1 MKVRLLGFA
10 AAMLALATPAP
21 AHRLNEY
28 LQATTIGLEGERL
41 SLELRLTP
49 GVDIAR
55 NVLADIDRDADGVLS
70 EPERHAYAERVRRDL
85 LLSIDERPQP
95 LRLVSSAFESN
106 DRMTSGQGEVVL
118 LFETERP
125 GDSGPHTL
133 AFVNHHWRSDAAY
146 LVNVLQPRSGG
157 VHIDGQHRT
166 YDQSEYRVD
175 FRLDSR
181 SSAASLARPTP
192 RDRWRHILDAMAIV
206 RTYIWHGARHILTG
220 YDHLL
225 FLGALVLA
233 ATTLW
238 DLVAVV
244 TAFTVAHSF
253 TLTLA
258 VLHIIRLPERLVE
271 PVIAASIV
279 CVGLQNIFWPR
290 QARGYTRLAVAFVF
304 GLFHG
309 LGFAG
314 GLLDVMHQMPGATIV
329 LAILGFSIGVEG
341 GNQVVLLPIFALMK
355 AARLSGANN
364 ALNRHIS
371 LEIERFGSAAI
382 SVAGAYYLAAAMAGL
397 I

>member
-1 MKVRLLGFA
+1 MRARLLGLA
-10 AAMLALATPAP
+10 AAMLALATPVH

-41 SLELRLTP
+41 TVQLRLTP
-49 GVDIAR
+49 GIDIVR
-55 NVLADIDRDADGVLS
+55 NVLAMIDRDADGVLS

-85 LLSIDERPQP
+85 LLSVDERPTP
-95 LRLVSSAFESN
+95 LRLVSSAFAST
-106 DRMTSGQGEVVL
+106 DQMTTGQGEIVL
-118 LFETERP
+118 LFEADKP
-125 GDSGPHTL
+125 LDSGPHTV
-133 AFVNHHWRSDAAY
+133 AFVNHHWGADAAY
-146 LVNVLQPRSGG
+146 LVNVLQPDRGG

-175 FRLDSR
+175 FRLDSP
-181 SSAASLARPTP
+181 SAVTLERPARG
-192 RDRWRHILDAMAIV
+192 DRWRDALDAMAVV

-244 TAFTVAHSF
+244 TAFTVAHSL

-258 VLHIIRLPERLVE
+258 ALQIVRLPERLVE

-290 QARGYTRLAVAFVF
+290 QARGFTRLAVAFVF

-314 GLLDVMHQMPGATIV
+314 GLLDVMHRMPGATIV
-329 LAILGFSIGVEG
+329 LAILGFSIGVEA

-355 AARLSGANN
+355 AARLSRADSVWNT
-364 ALNRHIS
+364 HVS
-371 LEIERFGSAAI
+371 LPIERFGSAAI
-382 SVAGAYYLAAAMAGL
+382 SVAGVYYLAAALAGL

>member
-1 MKVRLLGFA
+1 MKVRVLGFA
-10 AAMLALATPAP
+10 VAMLAVATPSI

-28 LQATTIGLEGERL
+28 LQATTIGLDGERL
-41 SLELRLTP
+41 NVQLRLTP
-49 GVDIAR
+49 GVDIVR
-55 NVLADIDRDADGVLS
+55 NVLADIDMDADGVLS
-70 EPERHAYAERVRRDL
+70 EPERQAYADRVRRDVS
-85 LLSIDERPQP
+85 LSVDDRSQS
-95 LRLVSSAFESN
+95 LRLVSSSFEPI
-106 DRMTSGQGEVVL
+106 DRMTSGQGEIVL
-118 LFETERP
+118 LFEADGPR
-125 GDSGPHTL
+125 GGGPHTVSL
-133 AFVNHHWRSDAAY
+133 VNHHWRAVAAY
-146 LVNVLQPRSGG
+146 LVNVLQPRDEGL
-157 VHIDGQHRT
+157 HIDAQHRS

-181 SSAASLARPTP
+181 SSASSPRRPERADKWRAAMDALAV
-192 RDRWRHILDAMAIV
+192 V
-206 RTYIWHGARHILTG
+206 RTYFWHGAHHILTG

-238 DLVAVV
+238 DLVLVV
-244 TAFTVAHSF
+244 TAFTVAHSL

-258 VLHIIRLPERLVE
+258 TLDIVRLPQRFVE

-290 QARGYTRLAVAFVF
+290 HSRGYTRLTVAFVF

-314 GLLDVMHQMPGATIV
+314 GLLDVMQDMPTATIG
-329 LAILGFSIGVEG
+329 LAIVGFSIGVEA

-355 AARLSGANN
+355 AARLSRADNV
-364 ALNRHIS
+364 LNTRVS
-371 LEIERFGSAAI
+371 LAIDRIGSAAI
-382 SVAGAYYLAAAMAGL
+382 AVAGVYYLGASVAGL